1 VTSQDRDGPE
11 DPDIAIIKAR
21 KLKELWK
28 HAAMEKSKAAR
39 REHEQKPITKT
50 DKEIVSDYLYDR
62 GGEVLS
68 LAMTQFP
75 TQTRIIIKRIAD
87 LIRLGEIQ
95 QRISGGE
102 LLALFRSIGV
112 NVRINTTIKIED
124 HGKLVSFSEKLKEQ
138 TQSTMSKEEP
148 PD

>member
-28 HAAMEKSKAAR
+28 HAAMEKSKAAL

-102 LLALFRSIGV
+102 LLALFRSMGIS
-112 NVRINTTIKIED
+112 VRINTTIKIED

-148 PD
+148 PE

>member
-1 VTSQDRDGPE
+1 MTSQDRDGPE

-102 LLALFRSIGV
+102 LLALFRSIGI

-138 TQSTMSKEEP
+138 TQSTMGKEEP
-148 PD
+148 PE

>member
-1 VTSQDRDGPE
+1 
-11 DPDIAIIKAR
+11 
-21 KLKELWK
+21 
-28 HAAMEKSKAAR
+28 MEKSKAAR

-87 LIRLGEIQ
+87 LISLGEIQ

-102 LLALFRSIGV
+102 LLALFRSMGIS
-112 NVRINTTIKIED
+112 VRINTTIKIED

-148 PD
+148 PE

>member
-1 VTSQDRDGPE
+1 MTSQDRDGPE

-62 GGEVLS
+62 GGEVLG

-102 LLALFRSIGV
+102 LLALFRSIGI

-148 PD
+148 PE

>member
-1 VTSQDRDGPE
+1 
-11 DPDIAIIKAR
+11 
-21 KLKELWK
+21 
-28 HAAMEKSKAAR
+28 MEKSKAAR

-75 TQTRIIIKRIAD
+75 TQTRIITKRIAD

-102 LLALFRSIGV
+102 LLALFRSIGI

-148 PD
+148 PE

>member
-1 VTSQDRDGPE
+1 MTSQDRDGPE

-50 DKEIVSDYLYDR
+50 DKEIVSEYRYDR

-102 LLALFRSIGV
+102 LLALFRSIGI

-124 HGKLVSFSEKLKEQ
+124 HGKMVSFSEKLKEQ

-148 PD
+148 PE